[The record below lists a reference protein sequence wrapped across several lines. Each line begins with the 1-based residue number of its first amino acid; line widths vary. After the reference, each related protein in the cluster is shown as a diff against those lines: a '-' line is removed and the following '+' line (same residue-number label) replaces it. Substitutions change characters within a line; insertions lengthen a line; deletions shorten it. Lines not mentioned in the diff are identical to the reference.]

1 MRRLIL
7 AEKHSAALRLAQI
20 LSEGMAE
27 KVRADGVSYFRF
39 SSGEDESIVFPLR
52 GHILEIDYPDAHT
65 DWGTTD
71 FEALVD
77 SEPIQRESP
86 PALHEALRRLANSL
100 DGVIVATDY
109 DREGELIGVEALAT
123 VRRGRT
129 DLPAKRARFSAM
141 TAAEIRR
148 AFRELTEPDWR
159 LAEAA
164 AARQRIDLM
173 WGAVLTRFLTVQ
185 CGSGRQVFSAGR
197 VQTPTLALV
206 AGRERERADFVPRP
220 FWNVVLT
227 AGDPPIEATSSGGP
241 FWDEGGAKA
250 IVAIASLSDEAI
262 VERVDQREEREPA
275 PPPFNTTS
283 FLAQASKEG
292 MSASRAMAAAQSLY
306 IRGEISYPRTD
317 NTVYPSSLN
326 VRDILGRL
334 RSSPYGEI
342 AERLLREPSLAP
354 SRGPIQSTDHPPIHP
369 TAAPAKR
376 RAGVR
381 AKVYDLIT
389 RRFLATL
396 SSPSVWEVTELRLRV
411 ADTEFRAVGR
421 RLLAAGWRDLLPD
434 REPAVPL
441 PMVRTGAVLPVRGLR
456 LEEGRTR
463 PPPLHSQGS
472 LLLAMERLGLGTKST
487 RHEILDLLFRRQ
499 FVSGRSMRTTAAG
512 RALIEALETYAPA
525 VTRPETT
532 RDLEERMT
540 AVAENRATLADVV
553 AKSRKDLRA
562 ALQELR
568 LNERS
573 LGRWLRDATF
583 LESDF
588 GPCDACGQGRLVR
601 RRASNGW
608 TFLGCST
615 FPACRRRLRLG
626 PSGQRMP
633 WEIETE
639 IVRDK
644 LAERAPA

>member
-1 MRRLIL
+1 
-7 AEKHSAALRLAQI
+7 
-20 LSEGMAE
+20 MA
-27 KVRADGVSYFRF
+27 
-39 SSGEDESIVFPLR
+39 
-52 GHILEIDYPDAHT
+52 
-65 DWGTTD
+65 
-71 FEALVD
+71 
-77 SEPIQRESP
+77 
-86 PALHEALRRLANSL
+86 LANLGS
-100 DGVIVATDY
+100 
-109 DREGELIGVEALAT
+109 EA
-123 VRRGRT
+123 V
-129 DLPAKRARFSAM
+129 
-141 TAAEIRR
+141 
-148 AFRELTEPDWR
+148 
-159 LAEAA
+159 
-164 AARQRIDLM
+164 
-173 WGAVLTRFLTVQ
+173 V
-185 CGSGRQVFSAGR
+185 GSI
-197 VQTPTLALV
+197 
-206 AGRERERADFVPRP
+206 ERH
-220 FWNVVLT
+220 
-227 AGDPPIEATSSGGP
+227 
-241 FWDEGGAKA
+241 
-250 IVAIASLSDEAI
+250 
-262 VERVDQREEREPA
+262 EEDDHP

-283 FLAQASKEG
+283 FLAEASRLRI
-292 MSASRAMAAAQSLY
+292 SAPRAMAIAQRLY
-306 IRGEISYPRTD
+306 ERGEISYPRTD

-334 RSSPYGEI
+334 QSSPYGEV
-342 AERLLREPSLAP
+342 AERLLREPSLAA
-354 SRGPIQSTDHPPIHP
+354 SRGSIRSTDHPPIHP
-369 TAAPAKR
+369 TAAPEKR
-376 RAGVR
+376 RVGVR

-396 SSPSVWEVTELRLRV
+396 SSSSVWEVTELRLRV

-421 RLLAAGWRDLLPD
+421 RLLAAGWRDVLPV

-441 PMVRTGAVLPVRGLR
+441 PMLRTGAVLPVRGLY

-512 RALIEALETYAPA
+512 RALIEALETYAPN

-532 RDLEERMT
+532 RDLEQRMT
-540 AVAENRATLADVV
+540 AVAEGRATLADVV

-562 ALQELR
+562 ALQALR

-573 LGRWLRDATF
+573 LARWLRDATF

-588 GPCDACGQGRLVR
+588 GPCDACGHGRLVR